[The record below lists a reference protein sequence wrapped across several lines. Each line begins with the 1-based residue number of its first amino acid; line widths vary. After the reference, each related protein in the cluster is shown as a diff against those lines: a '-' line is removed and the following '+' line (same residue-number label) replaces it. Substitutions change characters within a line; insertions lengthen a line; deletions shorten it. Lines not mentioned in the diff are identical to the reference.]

1 MNLEA
6 TAAKELTRLQKARI
20 MQMQRIM
27 NQTAIDV
34 ARQIRLYKLKY
45 TGDRVTRFWEFNK
58 PLKQSVESIFGDL
71 NKAAKNIVEAGI
83 NDGWDLANVKNN
95 MLADA
100 YGKKVSIP
108 GKMTALFRQP
118 NLFALDAFLTRT
130 EQGMNLSRRIWQYS
144 KVAQDQLELYL
155 ASGITQGKSAAKLAK
170 DVKVLLNEPNRLFRR
185 VRDAKGNLHLSKAAA
200 QYHPG
205 TGVYRS
211 SYKNAMRLTRTE
223 TNMAY
228 HRSDFMR
235 RQQLPFVIGIEVR
248 LSASHPAPDICDAMQ
263 GQYPKG
269 FLFTGWHAQCICNS
283 ISILA
288 DDRQFRNFL
297 QTGHMDQRLGVRS
310 IPPKAMRYVE
320 AHKPQIDAMK
330 NKPYWFMDNF
340 TNDFKLRKVINT
352 KAPVYAQAAPGKA
365 A

>member
-211 SYKNAMRLTRTE
+211 SYKNATRLTRTE